1 MMIKRSVDV
10 DKSGT
15 KWWAVS
21 HSQDGTP
28 DRISCFNWFRSK
40 TEADKYYFTL
50 PGAKEVVSKS
60 RCL

>member
-1 MMIKRSVDV
+1 MIIKRSVDI
-10 DKSGT
+10 DKYGV
-15 KWWAVS
+15 KWYCVS

-28 DRISCFNWFRSK
+28 DRITCFNWFK
-40 TEADKYYFTL
+40 TKPEADKYYSQL